1 MALAR
6 TRAVALTGVRGEV
19 VDVEVDIAPG
29 LPRTT
34 IVGLP
39 DAALN
44 EARDRVRAAMH
55 NSGARWPDTKVTINL
70 SPASLHKH
78 GSAFD
83 VAVAVGLLAATQMVE
98 PQQVS
103 RLVCIGELGL
113 DGRVRGVRGV
123 LPSVLAARDAG
134 LEHVVV
140 PMPNAAEASLV
151 PGVRVIAVDHLRQLM
166 DVLTGAAP
174 EPMQPPSAGPEQPSP
189 FGVDLAEVVG
199 QDEGRWAMEVAAA
212 GGHHL
217 LLHGPPG
224 AGKTLLAQ
232 RLPTILP
239 ALEPDE
245 ALEVT
250 AVHSVAG
257 LLPADRPMLTRPP
270 FQAPHHSASAAA
282 IVGGGAGVARPGAVS
297 LAHRGV
303 LFLDEAPEFATE
315 ALEALREPLES
326 GSVVLSRS
334 RASIRL
340 PARFQLVMAA
350 NPCPCGRAYGTGE
363 GCRCTPLQ
371 VRRYFG
377 RLSGPLLDRVDLQ
390 VGLRDVAQAVLLEAA
405 PGEASEVVAARV
417 AAARARSALRLTG
430 TPWRLNADVPGPYLR
445 EHLPLARECRQVLH
459 RAGGGLSARGIDR
472 VLRVAWTVA
481 DLAAHELPTTA
492 DVLAALTLRTGT
504 VRGAA

>member
-1 MALAR
+1 
-6 TRAVALTGVRGEV
+6 
-19 VDVEVDIAPG
+19 
-29 LPRTT
+29 
-34 IVGLP
+34 
-39 DAALN
+39 
-44 EARDRVRAAMH
+44 
-55 NSGARWPDTKVTINL
+55 
-70 SPASLHKH
+70 
-78 GSAFD
+78 
-83 VAVAVGLLAATQMVE
+83 
-98 PQQVS
+98 
-103 RLVCIGELGL
+103 
-113 DGRVRGVRGV
+113 
-123 LPSVLAARDAG
+123 
-134 LEHVVV
+134 
-140 PMPNAAEASLV
+140 
-151 PGVRVIAVDHLRQLM
+151 
-166 DVLTGAAP
+166 
-174 EPMQPPSAGPEQPSP
+174 
-189 FGVDLAEVVG
+189 
-199 QDEGRWAMEVAAA
+199 MEVAAA

-282 IVGGGAGVARPGAVS
+282 IVGGGAGIARPGAVS

-334 RASIRL
+334 RASVRL

-350 NPCPCGRAYGTGE
+350 NPCPCGRAYGAGE

-371 VRRYFG
+371 VAALLRSAVRTAARPG
-377 RLSGPLLDRVDLQ
+377 RPAGGPAGCRPGRVAR
-390 VGLRDVAQAVLLEAA
+390 GG

-417 AAARARSALRLTG
+417 VAARARSAYRLTG

-445 EHLPLARECRQVLH
+445 ERLPLPRECRQVLH
-459 RAGGGLSARGIDR
+459 RAAGGLSARGIDR

-481 DLAAHELPTTA
+481 DLAGHELPTTA
-492 DVLAALTLRTGT
+492 DVLCA
-504 VRGAA
+504 

>member
-1 MALAR
+1 
-6 TRAVALTGVRGEV
+6 VALTGVHGQV
-19 VDVEVDIAPG
+19 VDVEVDLSPG

-39 DAALN
+39 DTALN

-55 NSGARWPDTKVTINL
+55 NSGAKWPDTKVTINL

-83 VAVAVGLLAATQMVE
+83 VAVAVGLLAATQVVPLE
-98 PQQVS
+98 AVR

-113 DGRVRGVRGV
+113 DGRVRPVRGV
-123 LPSVLAARDAG
+123 LPSILAAREAG

-140 PMPNAAEASLV
+140 PARNAAEASLV
-151 PGVRVIAVDHLRQLM
+151 HDIHVLAVSNLRELV

-174 EPMQPPSAGPEQPSP
+174 APPLVFDDPEAELPD
-189 FGVDLAEVVG
+189 FGVDLADVVG
-199 QDEGRWAMEVAAA
+199 QDDGRWALEVAAA

-232 RLPTILP
+232 RLPSILP
-239 ALEPDE
+239 PLDPDE

-257 LLPADRPMLTRPP
+257 LLPPNRPLVTRAP
-270 FQAPHHSASAAA
+270 FQAPHHSASPAA
-282 IVGGGAGVARPGAVS
+282 IIGGGSGVARPGAVS

-303 LFLDEAPEFATE
+303 LFLDEAPEFAPV

-326 GSVVLSRS
+326 GAVVLSRS
-334 RASIRL
+334 KASIRL
-340 PARFQLVMAA
+340 PARFQLVLAA
-350 NPCPCGRAYGTGE
+350 NPCPCGRAYGSGE

-377 RLSGPLLDRVDLQ
+377 RLSGPLLDRIDLQ
-390 VGLRDVAQAVLLEAA
+390 VALRDVAQAVLLEAP
-405 PGEASEVVAARV
+405 PGETSAMVASRV
-417 AAARARSALRLTG
+417 GVARARTAQRLAH

-445 EHLPLARECRQVLH
+445 EHLSLSRESRQALH

-481 DLAAHELPTTA
+481 DLGGHDEPSAA
-492 DVLAALTLRTGT
+492 DVMTALTLRTGQ